1 MRDEAEQKHDSGAVG
16 LGVRRCRDAE
26 VVTEAG
32 FGRAEPWTLG
42 VEEELFFVDA
52 GALDVRSGYSLV
64 VGEGDDR
71 VKPEVFES
79 LVELTT
85 PVLPDAA
92 AVHAELARMR
102 IEIDG
107 RAALHGL
114 NIYAAGSHPLAVGTD
129 QEIVPLPRYEQ
140 LFASVGEAMWRQL
153 VCGLH
158 VHVSIPDEDTAL
170 RVYEA
175 VVPWLPVLLA
185 LSANSP
191 FADARARGRRSE
203 RAERLLLLP
212 TGGTPPVLSSWDDWR
227 VATGSDPTRRH
238 WDAWLRP
245 EYGTL
250 EVRVMDMQTDVRRT
264 AGFAAIVRALVLTV
278 PGTVK
283 TAPRKG
289 RVRRDFAVP
298 GTVKSSEP
306 YDREL
311 YASRRELATRL
322 PPDPA
327 EVEALASM
335 VEVVLEGEERD
346 LARLVL
352 EGRPESE
359 RQLEVA
365 AAGGLAAVPPDVLA
379 RTLG

>member
-1 MRDEAEQKHDSGAVG
+1 VNDR
-16 LGVRRCRDAE
+16 
-26 VVTEAG
+26 G

-52 GALDVRSGYSLV
+52 ETLDVRSGFSQV
-64 VGEGDDR
+64 VGEADER

-92 AVHAELARMR
+92 AVFAELARR
-102 IEIDG
+102 RAEIDC
-107 RAALHGL
+107 RAARRGL
-114 NIYAAGSHPLAVGTD
+114 RIYAAGSHPLAVGAD

-140 LFASVGEAMWRQL
+140 MFASIGDSMWQQL

-158 VHVSIPDEDTAL
+158 VHVSIPDEGTAL
-170 RVYEA
+170 RVYER

-191 FADARARGRRSE
+191 FADSKATGRRSE
-203 RAERLLLLP
+203 RAERLLLMP
-212 TGGTPPVLSSWDDWR
+212 TGGTPPVLSGWDDWR
-227 VATGSDPTRRH
+227 AATGSDSTRRH

-264 AGFAAIVRALVLTV
+264 AGFAAIVRALV
-278 PGTVK
+278 
-283 TAPRKG
+283 R
-289 RVRRDFAVP
+289 AVP
-298 GTVKSSEP
+298 ETFEGP

-311 YASRRELATRL
+311 YARRREQATRL
-322 PPDPA
+322 PPDST
-327 EVEALASM
+327 EVEALASAIDP
-335 VEVVLEGEERD
+335 VLEGEERE

-352 EGRPESE
+352 EGRPEAE

-365 AAGGLAAVPPDVLA
+365 ASDGIAAVPPEVVA

>member
-1 MRDEAEQKHDSGAVG
+1 MRDEAA
-16 LGVRRCRDAE
+16 
-26 VVTEAG
+26 

-52 GALDVRSGYSLV
+52 ETVDVRSGYSLV
-64 VGEGDDR
+64 VGEADER

-102 IEIDG
+102 VEIDG

-114 NIYAAGSHPLAVGTD
+114 RIYAAGSHPLGVGTD

-140 LFASVGEAMWRQL
+140 LFASVGDAMWMQL

-158 VHVSIPDEDTAL
+158 VHVSLPDEDTAL
-170 RVYEA
+170 RAYEA

-191 FADARARGRRSE
+191 FADSGPTRRRSE
-203 RAERLLLLP
+203 RAERLLLMP
-212 TGGTPPVLSSWDDWR
+212 TGGAPPVLSGWDDWR
-227 VATGSDPTRRH
+227 AATGSDSTRRH

-264 AGFAAIVRALVLTV
+264 AGFAAIVRALVR
-278 PGTVK
+278 
-283 TAPRKG
+283 TATTLDQP
-289 RVRRDFAVP
+289 
-298 GTVKSSEP
+298 EP

-311 YASRRELATRL
+311 YASRREQATRL
-322 PPDPA
+322 PPDSA
-327 EVEALASM
+327 EVEALASTI
-335 VEVVLEGEERD
+335 EVVLEGEERD

-352 EGRPESE
+352 EGRPEAE
-359 RQLEVA
+359 RQLEAA
-365 AAGGLAAVPPDVLA
+365 AAGGLAAVSPDVLA

>member
-1 MRDEAEQKHDSGAVG
+1 VRDDAGHEGDSV
-16 LGVRRCRDAE
+16 
-26 VVTEAG
+26 G
-32 FGRAEPWTLG
+32 FGHAEPWTLG

-52 GALDVRSGYSLV
+52 DRLDVRSGYTQV
-64 VGEGDDR
+64 VGQADER

-92 AVHAELARMR
+92 SVLADLARMR
-102 IEIDG
+102 VEIDS
-107 RAALHGL
+107 RAAVHGL
-114 NIYAAGSHPLAVGTD
+114 RVYAAGSHPLAVGAD

-140 LFASVGEAMWRQL
+140 LFASVGEPMWRQL

-158 VHVSIPDEDTAL
+158 VHVSIPDEETAL
-170 RVYEA
+170 RAYEA

-191 FADARARGRRSE
+191 FADSGTTGRRSE
-203 RAERLLLLP
+203 RAERLLLMP

-227 VATGSDPTRRH
+227 AATASDSTRRH
-238 WDAWLRP
+238 WDAWPRP

-250 EVRVMDMQTDVRRT
+250 EVRVMDMQTDVRRS
-264 AGFAAIVRALVLTV
+264 AGFAAIVRALVRSE
-278 PGTVK
+278 PGTVE
-283 TAPRKG
+283 
-289 RVRRDFAVP
+289 
-298 GTVKSSEP
+298 EP
-306 YDREL
+306 YDRGL
-311 YASRRELATRL
+311 YARRREEATRL

-327 EVEALASM
+327 QVEALVATIDAALGD
-335 VEVVLEGEERD
+335 EDRE

-352 EGRPESE
+352 VGRPEAE

-365 AAGGLAAVPPDVLA
+365 AAGGIGAVPPDVVA

>member
-1 MRDEAEQKHDSGAVG
+1 VRD
-16 LGVRRCRDAE
+16 
-26 VVTEAG
+26 EAG

-52 GALDVRSGYSLV
+52 ETVDVRSGYSLV
-64 VGEGDDR
+64 VGEADER
-71 VKPEVFES
+71 IKAEVFES

-102 IEIDG
+102 VEMDG

-114 NIYAAGSHPLAVGTD
+114 RIYAAGSHPLAVGTD

-158 VHVSIPDEDTAL
+158 VHVSVPDEDTAL
-170 RVYEA
+170 RAYEA

-185 LSANSP
+185 VSANSP
-191 FADARARGRRSE
+191 FAESGATGRRSE
-203 RAERLLLLP
+203 RAERLLLMP

-227 VATGSDPTRRH
+227 SATGSDSTRRH

-264 AGFAAIVRALVLTV
+264 AGFAAIVRALVR
-278 PGTVK
+278 
-283 TAPRKG
+283 TATTLDQP
-289 RVRRDFAVP
+289 
-298 GTVKSSEP
+298 EP

-311 YASRRELATRL
+311 YASRRELATRV

-327 EVEALASM
+327 EVEALASTI
-335 VEVVLEGEERD
+335 EVALEGEERD
-346 LARLVL
+346 LARFVL
-352 EGRPESE
+352 EGRPEVE
-359 RQLEVA
+359 RQLEAA
-365 AAGGLAAVPPDVLA
+365 AAGGLAAVAPDVLA